1 MVTVQEIFETKG
13 PCTEE
18 SLHGENLS
26 SSRRS
31 GHRFLFHSLCNA
43 VLTPLFCC
51 SVGVLYFVVSSERLS
66 ANDVQFASYEG
77 LKHW

>member
-1 MVTVQEIFETKG
+1 MQEIFETKG
-13 PCTEE
+13 PFIEE

-26 SSRRS
+26 SSSRS
-31 GHRFLFHSLCNA
+31 GHSFLFHSLCNA

-51 SVGVLYFVVSSERLS
+51 LVGVLYVVSSERPS
-66 ANDVQFASYEG
+66 ANDLQFASYEG